1 MYYKNVF
8 IVAVFILPLIFGSF
22 IGTVEAADE
31 DIAQQ
36 YAPIFY
42 FEGEETCYPV
52 DVSYHIENSY
62 LYVIT
67 EFDPEL
73 QIELVSD
80 SPSIENI
87 ANQSSEYR
95 FLDNQRGA
103 ADDNGI
109 ILDYQSKISQ
119 LGYTVYSHVYSNGGT
134 TVVQYWMFYAFNK
147 GELNSH
153 EGDWEMVQIVLSGDK
168 PVEVM
173 CSQHY
178 AGQKASWDLVE
189 KDGDHIKVYV
199 ARGSHANYFRSY
211 SGKLGLASDI
221 VGSNGKVLKPNDY
234 TLELLGSQGWLDF
247 TGRWGEFSTIDSVF
261 LGEAGP
267 YGPQYYGRAFK
278 TSEAIWD
285 NPSEWGT
292 SLLEVNTYFFL
303 FEWILYNFVM
313 IFILITIVCL
323 CILAFRIYRRHK
335 RYGLGPRILSLLYID
350 GINLKSIG
358 NILCIVGIIVAIFG
372 LFNQWYAVST
382 NIAIPGQTQ
391 MDIPDLILI
400 DGIHGLQMTLPS
412 ATGPTP
418 LGSFMIPFSLFIG
431 ISLVF
436 LIIST
441 IGISASKKLGKKY
454 IFRGIRI
461 AIPIIMI
468 IIIIMMLGPIVNEA
482 VKSQAGDVE
491 ISNIFTG
498 ISSQPFGGSDTY
510 TIPITETDSATMN
523 LEWGLGLGGRLLLI
537 AGIIIIMGGIIEFVA
552 HVTFFEP
559 KTVEKPKKEKRKKS
573 KKKSKEPQEEAP
585 VEKIPEE
592 KKETVESPKP
602 EDFEEKKKD

>member
-1 MYYKNVF
+1 
-8 IVAVFILPLIFGSF
+8 
-22 IGTVEAADE
+22 
-31 DIAQQ
+31 
-36 YAPIFY
+36 
-42 FEGEETCYPV
+42 
-52 DVSYHIENSY
+52 
-62 LYVIT
+62 
-67 EFDPEL
+67 
-73 QIELVSD
+73 
-80 SPSIENI
+80 
-87 ANQSSEYR
+87 
-95 FLDNQRGA
+95 
-103 ADDNGI
+103 
-109 ILDYQSKISQ
+109 
-119 LGYTVYSHVYSNGGT
+119 
-134 TVVQYWMFYAFNK
+134 
-147 GELNSH
+147 
-153 EGDWEMVQIVLSGDK
+153 
-168 PVEVM
+168 
-173 CSQHY
+173 
-178 AGQKASWDLVE
+178 
-189 KDGDHIKVYV
+189 
-199 ARGSHANYFRSY
+199 
-211 SGKLGLASDI
+211 
-221 VGSNGKVLKPNDY
+221 
-234 TLELLGSQGWLDF
+234 
-247 TGRWGEFSTIDSVF
+247 
-261 LGEAGP
+261 
-267 YGPQYYGRAFK
+267 
-278 TSEAIWD
+278 
-285 NPSEWGT
+285 
-292 SLLEVNTYFFL
+292 
-303 FEWILYNFVM
+303 
-313 IFILITIVCL
+313 LITIVSL

-382 NIAIPGQTQ
+382 NIAIPGQAQ

-418 LGSFMIPFSLFIG
+418 LGSFMIPFSLLIG
-431 ISLVF
+431 IGLVF

-468 IIIIMMLGPIVNEA
+468 IIVIMMLGPIVNEA
-482 VKSQAGDVE
+482 VKNQAGDVE
-491 ISNIFTG
+491 FSNIFTG

-585 VEKIPEE
+585 IEKILEE